1 MINKE
6 EILKFGVRLK
16 AIRNERAFSQQH
28 LADISNL
35 SKLTIQR
42 IENGKFSVTLDTLI
56 SISKALEIRLNDLV
70 DID

>member
-1 MINKE
+1 MINKD
-6 EILKFGVRLK
+6 EILKFGLRLK
-16 AIRNERAFSQQH
+16 AIRKERLFSQQH

-35 SKLTIQR
+35 SKITIQR

-56 SISKALEIRLNDLV
+56 SISKALEISINDLV